1 MDGQVKRGHVVS
13 RCERKQCQGWG
24 WRRQTIG
31 CGKLLKRTAERRG
44 RGVFMIYATL
54 IIKKRQTVSLT
65 FLKEEPD
72 LYDVYFIFKLVLVN
86 KRPL

>member
-1 MDGQVKRGHVVS
+1 
-13 RCERKQCQGWG
+13 
-24 WRRQTIG
+24 
-31 CGKLLKRTAERRG
+31 
-44 RGVFMIYATL
+44 MICATL